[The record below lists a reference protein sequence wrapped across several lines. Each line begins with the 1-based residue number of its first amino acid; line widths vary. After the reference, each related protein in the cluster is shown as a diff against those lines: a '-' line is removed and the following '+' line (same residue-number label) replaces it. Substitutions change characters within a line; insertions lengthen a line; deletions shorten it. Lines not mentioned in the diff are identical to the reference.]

1 MSGGRAGQRR
11 LERAHA
17 RCETLAGT
25 HIARE
30 HAIRR
35 GHAGAIW
42 RFERRIR
49 PRATRA
55 PDAIA
60 ASSFSSFFS
69 ERDGG
74 QSTRPRAQPPGR
86 RARRAVSP
94 ARACDSESAPR
105 LRRAASVSLERAAE
119 ASETRAPASKTASVK
134 RSAARERER
143 ARAARARDCARRRA
157 REDGNGQE
165 ARRRARRTCGVV
177 YARTRCVPGTAAATR
192 ESREYPSKQLRRNAQ
207 LCVEN
212 ETVDFH
218 RLPARG
224 FLRAASS
231 YLHLYESGEPASAP
245 AGPPVAKPPPE
256 LPVDAAAGSL
266 E

>member
-1 MSGGRAGQRR
+1 MSGGRAGQRL

-30 HAIRR
+30 QAIRS

-119 ASETRAPASKTASVK
+119 ASETREPAPKTASVK
-134 RSAARERER
+134 NRNLRSVTRARECARR
-143 ARAARARDCARRRA
+143 AGPRLRAAARARRREWTRGATA
-157 REDGNGQE
+157 RETYL
-165 ARRRARRTCGVV
+165 RCRVRA
-177 YARTRCVPGTAAATR
+177 YA
-192 ESREYPSKQLRRNAQ
+192 
-207 LCVEN
+207 
-212 ETVDFH
+212 
-218 RLPARG
+218 
-224 FLRAASS
+224 LRASNCR
-231 YLHLYESGEPASAP
+231 G
-245 AGPPVAKPPPE
+245 
-256 LPVDAAAGSL
+256 DA
-266 E
+266 